1 MPHPSTHVANAVLRE
16 VFDSG
21 RVITPTRLQCVL
33 FLISERY
40 FEETGE
46 LLIDA
51 QFSAHPYGPR
61 ISHLDFQFAPAFKPH
76 SIRRFAK
83 DAESRAY
90 VTDDKVLRRLVRVIL
105 AETDDESTDSLIAS
119 LRAPGGRWYAAWQ
132 ADKRYM
138 SDPSMSAPVAS

>member
-1 MPHPSTHVANAVLRE
+1 MPYPSTHVANSVLRE

-21 RVITPTRLQCVL
+21 RVITPTRLQTVL

-61 ISHLDFQFAPAFKPH
+61 IAHLDFQFAPAFQPR
-76 SIRRFAK
+76 SIRRYAK
-83 DAESRAY
+83 DAESRSY
-90 VTDDKVLRRLVRVIL
+90 LTDDSTLRRLVRVVL
-105 AETDDESTDSLIAS
+105 AETDDESTESMIAA

-132 ADKRYM
+132 AESSYVL
-138 SDPSMSAPVAS
+138 DPNR